1 MKYIDKME
9 ILHKWRPILG
19 DLNYFQLMVFLHE
32 SKKDALIHRM
42 LVISSPKQKLQK
54 KLLSDIM
61 SVFDEND
68 FTNELY
74 SEKSLTTKRFLI
86 VKNPEK
92 NHFVKKILHREDC
105 TIKSIFYS
113 STFIPTVNVIALTNM
128 PFFMDP
134 FLEEIS
140 IFIHL

>member
-1 MKYIDKME
+1 ME
-9 ILHKWRPILG
+9 RLEKWRSKIG
-19 DLNYFQLMVFLHE
+19 DLNYFQLISFLHE

-42 LVISSPKQKLQK
+42 LVISSPKQKLQR

-61 SVFDEND
+61 NVFEEDD

-92 NHFVKKILHREDC
+92 NHFVKKILNREDC
-105 TIKSIFYS
+105 IIKSIFYS
-113 STFIPTVNVIALTNM
+113 STFIPTVNVIALTNI
-128 PFFMDP
+128 PFFMDHS
-134 FLEEIS
+134 LEEIS